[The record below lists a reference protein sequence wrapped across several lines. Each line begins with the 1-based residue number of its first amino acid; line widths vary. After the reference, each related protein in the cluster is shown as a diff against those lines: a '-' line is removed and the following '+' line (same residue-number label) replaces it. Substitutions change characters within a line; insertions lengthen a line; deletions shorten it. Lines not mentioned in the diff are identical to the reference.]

1 MYLIFP
7 ESIIIP
13 GVADRREDDDF
24 EDWLTAALIENA
36 NQQHLN
42 GTELSGR
49 GITDLWML
57 EIAERTGKVWRGR
70 FHVEFNQ
77 EDEEPLKNDSRL
89 ERGTGAL
96 SFSLD
101 TDTGEMRFI
110 PKPDRAR
117 ADGNGPSE
125 QCGLR

>member
-13 GVADRREDDDF
+13 EVADRREDDDF

-77 EDEEPLKNDSRL
+77 EDEEPPKNDSML

-117 ADGNGPSE
+117 ADGNVPSE